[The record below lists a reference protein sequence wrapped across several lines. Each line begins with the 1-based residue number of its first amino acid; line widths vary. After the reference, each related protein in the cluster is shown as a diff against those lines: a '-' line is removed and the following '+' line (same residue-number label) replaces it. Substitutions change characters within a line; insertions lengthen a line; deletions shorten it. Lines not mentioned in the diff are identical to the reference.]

1 MTDTKDTF
9 LCLCY
14 LVTISK
20 NENYRVGV
28 KLMWKGRIE
37 NDGGLSS
44 ARTQTICK
52 ESRWSFVPGQL

>member
-14 LVTISK
+14 LVTVSK
-20 NENYRVGV
+20 NENYRMGV

-37 NDGGLSS
+37 YDGGLGS
-44 ARTQTICK
+44 ARTQTMQR
-52 ESRWSFVPGQL
+52 E